1 MPFMKKVNGK
11 SVRDYGRELEW
22 EHTKKPNRVK
32 DRAERNAARSE
43 MEKAGKVHKGDGK
56 QVDHKKELVRG
67 GSNSSSNLR
76 VVNARTNLEKEAH
89 RKQRVARK
97 K

>member
-1 MPFMKKVNGK
+1 MPFMKNGR
-11 SVRDYGRELEW
+11 RDYKKELEW

-43 MEKAGKVHKGDGK
+43 MEKAGKVTKGDGK

-67 GSNSSSNLR
+67 GSNSTSNLR
-76 VVNARTNLEKEAH
+76 VVSDRTNLHKEGL